1 MPRAIRKGFD
11 WGRVRVVALFVIALI
26 FLAFAVYKAG
36 QIFDVFA
43 DRYELVTLLPNA
55 SGLREGGAVAVGG
68 QRVGTIE
75 GIRFIPIERQ
85 RDGNTLEL
93 RLSIAEDVR
102 EQIRSDSRGM
112 VRLQGFLG
120 DKFFDITPGT
130 PAAPILAPGDTLI
143 SEPPIDLDVVL
154 ARAAGMIDEAEAM
167 ILNLQAITG
176 SIVEGEGALGR
187 LMTDD
192 VLYER
197 VVLTTT
203 ELARTLNTA
212 NAGEGT
218 IGRLMNDPA
227 LYHRLNSALASLD
240 TLTVA
245 MTQGEGTLG
254 RLVQS
259 DSLYNALTGT
269 TTRADSLLAR
279 FEVLAESMHG
289 GEGTIARMVNDPQLY
304 DELLKSVVDLQNLLL
319 DIRENPERY
328 TPRVDIF

>member
-11 WGRVRVVALFVIALI
+11 WGRVRVAALIALALA

-36 QIFDVFA
+36 QEFDIFS
-43 DRYELVTLLPNA
+43 DRYELITLLPNA

-75 GIRFIPIERQ
+75 AIEFIPLEQQ
-85 RDGNTLEL
+85 RGENHLRL
-93 RLSIAEDVR
+93 RLSIAEEVR
-102 EQIRSDSRGM
+102 DQIRADSRGR

-130 PAAPILAPGDTLI
+130 LEAPVLMPGDTLP
-143 SEPPIDLDVVL
+143 SETPIDLDEVM

-167 ILNLQAITG
+167 ILNLQQITG
-176 SIVEGEGALGR
+176 AIAGGEGALGR

-203 ELARTLNTA
+203 ELARTLHVA
-212 NAGEGT
+212 NAGGGT
-218 IGRLMNDPA
+218 IGRLLNDPL
-227 LYHRLNSALASLD
+227 LYDRLNASLASLD
-240 TLTVA
+240 TLTQTL
-245 MTQGEGTLG
+245 TQGEGTLG
-254 RLVQS
+254 RLVHS

-269 TTRADSLLAR
+269 TTRADS
-279 FEVLAESMHG
+279 VLAQFETLVERMHA
-289 GEGTIARMVNDPQLY
+289 GEGTVARMVNDPQLY
-304 DELLKSVVDLQNLLL
+304 DELLKSVVDLQTLLM
-319 DIRENPERY
+319 DIREHPDRY